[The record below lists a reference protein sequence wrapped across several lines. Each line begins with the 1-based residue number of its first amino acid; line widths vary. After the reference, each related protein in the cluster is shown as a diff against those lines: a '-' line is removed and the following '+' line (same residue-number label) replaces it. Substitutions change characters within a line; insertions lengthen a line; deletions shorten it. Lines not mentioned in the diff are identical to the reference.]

1 MKQRD
6 AALSSRSVDGKS
18 QDYGVGAGESG
29 PTKRGDVDS
38 SAAAAASAAAVA
50 TATAAAAAAQQR
62 IRGLEVKVADLE
74 AKLELALAEKDRQE
88 CKRRTASVHALLLL
102 TTFKMRA
109 GRDHVCGACA
119 RGGRQRGANGSDCQ
133 GCSTFLKNR

>member
-6 AALSSRSVDGKS
+6 AALSSRSGDGKS

-38 SAAAAASAAAVA
+38 SAAAAAVA

-62 IRGLEVKVADLE
+62 VRGLEDKVADLE
-74 AKLELALAEKDRQE
+74 AKLELALAEKDRRE
-88 CKRRTASVHALLLL
+88 
-102 TTFKMRA
+102 
-109 GRDHVCGACA
+109 
-119 RGGRQRGANGSDCQ
+119 
-133 GCSTFLKNR
+133 